1 MEALESFIVIS
12 SPLFLSPVFPVQVL
26 VEDSLR
32 NGFPG
37 GWDPPIR
44 LDQKAKAIGS
54 QWQPGVGLLHSS
66 SAQVDTPRNQTGF
79 SESCGGKHPES
90 MDFDHFS
97 HTKTEILFKQ
107 RTRFDWAH
115 PSQFQYGLDI
125 FDVEDGRG

>member
-1 MEALESFIVIS
+1 MEALKSFIVIS
-12 SPLFLSPVFPVQVL
+12 SRLFLSPVFVQVL

-32 NGFPG
+32 NGFLG

-66 SAQVDTPRNQTGF
+66 SAQVDAPRNQLGF
-79 SESCGGKHPES
+79 SESCGGKHPKS

-97 HTKTEILFKQ
+97 HIKTGILFKQ

-115 PSQFQYGLDI
+115 SSQFQYGLDI
-125 FDVEDGRG
+125 FDV